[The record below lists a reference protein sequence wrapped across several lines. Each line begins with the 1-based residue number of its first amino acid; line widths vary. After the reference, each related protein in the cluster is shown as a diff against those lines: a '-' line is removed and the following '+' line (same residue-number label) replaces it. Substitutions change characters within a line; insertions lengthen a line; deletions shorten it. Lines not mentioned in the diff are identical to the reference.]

1 MQHAPLRARNVA
13 SWICR
18 SSISNSSA
26 IHSKHS
32 IKVDLF
38 QVRLSPKRV
47 EVKKKVQLSPN
58 EYIREKSR
66 RVHWSTTGLQNISLT
81 KLHLSICI
89 LCSWAELHENHLSP
103 IVGRGPQSNEPTTN
117 WKIGI

>member
-13 SWICR
+13 SRICR

-26 IHSKHS
+26 IHSEHS
-32 IKVDLF
+32 IKVDFF
-38 QVRLSPKRV
+38 QACLSPKRA

-58 EYIREKSR
+58 EYIREKSL

-81 KLHLSICI
+81 KLRLSVRI
-89 LCSWAELHENHLSP
+89 LYRQAELHENHLSP
-103 IVGRGPQSNEPTTN
+103 IVVQGPQSNEPATN
-117 WKIGI
+117 WKITI